1 MRRLVIGLLSLSLL
15 VSTGANPDELVGT
28 WETTSESEGVRE
40 TIVGHFRADGVYIS
54 NTYADGRLHAV
65 SVEPFE
71 LRLRAELPH
80 FLPGNGMD
88 ELLIWGFGKAYFL
101 DDRESV
107 IRTEVDPVI
116 VSRFRVIGAD
126 VRVPVVEDLTPEEIQ
141 QLANRNVTGLWK
153 IFQGTVGV
161 ISDRR
166 IVIPAGVEVSPLAT
180 VVQSTSWGHLKI
192 TTR

>member
-1 MRRLVIGLLSLSLL
+1 MRKLVIGLLSMTLL
-15 VSTGANPDELVGT
+15 VLTTRASSEDLAGT
-28 WETTSESEGVRE
+28 WETTSETEGIRE

-54 NTYADGRLHAV
+54 NTYADGRLYAV
-65 SVEPFE
+65 SVESF
-71 LRLRAELPH
+71 RLI
-80 FLPGNGMD
+80 D
-88 ELLIWGFGKAYFL
+88 DVLIWGFGTAYFL

-126 VRVPVVEDLTPEEIQ
+126 VKIPVVEDLTPEEIQ
-141 QLANRNVTGLWK
+141 QLARNNVTGLWK

-166 IVIPAGVEVSPLAT
+166 IVIPDGIQVPLLAT
-180 VVQSTSWGHLKI
+180 VVQSASWGHLKS
-192 TTR
+192 TFE